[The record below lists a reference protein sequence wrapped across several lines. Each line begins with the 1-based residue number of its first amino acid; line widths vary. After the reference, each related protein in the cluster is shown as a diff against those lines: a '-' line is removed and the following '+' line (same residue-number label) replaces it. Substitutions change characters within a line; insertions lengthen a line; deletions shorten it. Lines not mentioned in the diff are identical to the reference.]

1 MKVLIDADACPV
13 VDLSLSISSEFEI
26 ETILFCDTS
35 HRVERDNVITIMV
48 PKGPDSVDFTL
59 VNALSKHDIVITQD
73 YGLAAMVLARG
84 GYPIDQNGRE
94 MTHENIERLLDMRH
108 VGQKIR
114 RAGGR
119 TKGPKKRTQEN
130 NIAFEVKFRQICE
143 RAILAQKMEETQN
156 EK

>member
-13 VDLSLSISSEFEI
+13 VDLALSISSEFEI

-35 HRVERDNVITIMV
+35 HRVERDNVITIIV

-84 GYPIDQNGRE
+84 GI
-94 MTHENIERLLDMRH
+94 RLIKMDEKCLMKTSNVCSICGMLVRKLE
-108 VGQKIR
+108 GQVDEQR
-114 RAGGR
+114 DL
-119 TKGPKKRTQEN
+119 KRTQEN
-130 NIAFEVKFRQICE
+130 NISFEMKFRQICE
-143 RAILAQKMEETQN
+143 RAILAHKLEESTG

>member
-1 MKVLIDADACPV
+1 M
-13 VDLSLSISSEFEI
+13 DLSLSISSEFAI

-35 HRVERDNVITIMV
+35 HRIERDNVITIMV

-130 NIAFEVKFRQICE
+130 NIAFELKFRQICE
-143 RAILAQKMEETQN
+143 RAILAQKMEESPDG
-156 EK
+156 K

>member
-1 MKVLIDADACPV
+1 M
-13 VDLSLSISSEFEI
+13 DLSLSISSEFAI

-35 HRVERDNVITIMV
+35 HRIERDNVITIMV

-94 MTHENIERLLDMRH
+94 MTHENIEHLLDMRH

-130 NIAFEVKFRQICE
+130 NIAFELKFRQICE
-143 RAILAQKMEETQN
+143 RAILAQKMEESPGG
-156 EK
+156 K

>member
-1 MKVLIDADACPV
+1 M
-13 VDLSLSISSEFEI
+13 DLSLSISSEFSI

-35 HRVERDNVITIMV
+35 HRIERDNVITIMV

-130 NIAFEVKFRQICE
+130 NIAFELNFRQICE
-143 RAILAQKMEETQN
+143 RAILAQKMEESPDG
-156 EK
+156 K

>member
-1 MKVLIDADACPV
+1 M
-13 VDLSLSISSEFEI
+13 DLSLSISSEFAI

-35 HRVERDNVITIMV
+35 HRIERDNVITIIV

-59 VNALSKHDIVITQD
+59 VNTLTKHDIVITQD

-130 NIAFEVKFRQICE
+130 NISFELKFRQICE
-143 RAILAQKMEETQN
+143 RALLAQKMEESPDG
-156 EK
+156 K

>member
-13 VDLSLSISSEFEI
+13 VDLALSVSSEFEI

-84 GYPIDQNGRE
+84 GIQLIKMDEKCLMKISNACSICVMSVKKFDEQVDAPRALKKGHKKTIF
-94 MTHENIERLLDMRH
+94 RL
-108 VGQKIR
+108 K
-114 RAGGR
+114 
-119 TKGPKKRTQEN
+119 
-130 NIAFEVKFRQICE
+130 
-143 RAILAQKMEETQN
+143 
-156 EK
+156 

>member
-13 VDLSLSISSEFEI
+13 VDLALSISSEFEI

-35 HRVERDNVITIMV
+35 HRVERDNVITIIV

-84 GYPIDQNGRE
+84 GVSD
-94 MTHENIERLLDMRH
+94 
-108 VGQKIR
+108 
-114 RAGGR
+114 
-119 TKGPKKRTQEN
+119 
-130 NIAFEVKFRQICE
+130 
-143 RAILAQKMEETQN
+143 
-156 EK
+156 